1 MSIRQLLYIIVF
13 SICIVYVSSA
23 IFSFFGIGLDVY
35 GNYVFFI
42 LAMLLLY
49 MFLPKNTGT
58 LFLRTD
64 TPN

>member
-49 MFLPKNTGT
+49 MVLPKDTGK
-58 LFLRTD
+58 LFMRPD
-64 TPN
+64 TTN

>member
-1 MSIRQLLYIIVF
+1 MSIQQFLYIIVF

-23 IFSFFGIGLDVY
+23 IFSFFGIGLAVY

-49 MFLPKNTGT
+49 MFLPKNTGQ
-58 LFLRTD
+58 LFMQTD